1 MQIFLKIS
9 KKISNK
15 KDEQKMSNIDEQK
28 MSKNLSD
35 TNYCICMHKEKLI
48 YYRLSNKSFIH
59 YIQTNIFII
68 QYNTFVFTRDLFT
81 FYLYIINVSMG
92 FAHVA
97 TQHHLL
103 ILYELA
109 PGHTINFINL
119 FNIYTCSYMNS
130 SLMLQRNIIY

>member
-1 MQIFLKIS
+1 MYILYKKYKTLFN

-35 TNYCICMHKEKLI
+35 TNYYICMHKEKLI

-68 QYNTFVFTRDLFT
+68 
-81 FYLYIINVSMG
+81 
-92 FAHVA
+92 
-97 TQHHLL
+97 
-103 ILYELA
+103 
-109 PGHTINFINL
+109 
-119 FNIYTCSYMNS
+119 
-130 SLMLQRNIIY
+130 